1 MIYQLPNGRCIEMSV
16 EQYLR
21 MSDDEINNLIA
32 YNWGEEIN
40 DPFAYSVLRY
50 GSVTS
55 KELKLEE
62 FGPEDFDDEEI
73 EDLTDVLLEDKLYDE
88 DFIDYDNL
96 EQ

>member
-21 MSDDEINNLIA
+21 MSDDELRNMVAN
-32 YNWGEEIN
+32 NWGEEIN
-40 DPFAYSVLRY
+40 DPFAYSVLRH

-55 KELKLEE
+55 KEEKLEE
-62 FGPEDFDDEEI
+62 CGPEDFDEEEI